1 MEVHEMCGIT
11 GVIGVQWPVQL
22 ALHMLESIEQR
33 GNGEGAG
40 ITVATARGLESHKI
54 VGSPFLLRRTSTI
67 SPLCSGVAAI
77 AHHRYGTSGTNQDTL
92 NVQPFVRSVNGW
104 TFALTHNG
112 SIPNCEALRQALPAI
127 PGFDATSD
135 SELLGLFIA
144 QENATD
150 FVTAVKNALRRLSN
164 ITENEAAYSLLIMTR
179 DTLIAACDPRK
190 HRPLAFGAIGNGW
203 AFASETS
210 ALDAIKAEDTSEVDG
225 GEIVVAHNGMLTRER
240 FAPCVAL
247 TSCVVET
254 IYLSRRTSQ
263 IFGSDETV
271 GSHRWQVGAQL
282 AKRYQPPREERDQTI
297 IVPVPESALA
307 LAEGYANATG
317 LPLVQAIVKSPGAG
331 RSFLH
336 PTQTMRKAELPHKF
350 TFLPHLIAGKYV
362 VLVDDSVIRGTT
374 MQFIAARVTECGAA
388 SVVILS
394 GLPQVRNEC
403 HKGVFIRKD
412 EGGKPLLISLIHNGD
427 PKSMARELGVRC
439 IVFSEIDDMTI
450 IGNDLCL
457 DCLKA

>member
-1 MEVHEMCGIT
+1 MCGIT
-11 GVIGVQWPVQL
+11 GVIGTQWPVQL
-22 ALHMLESIEQR
+22 ALCMLESIEQR

-40 ITVATARGLESHKI
+40 VTISMEQGLESHRI
-54 VGSPFLLRRTSTI
+54 VGSPYLLQRTLPFSNRRA
-67 SPLCSGVAAI
+67 GVAAI
-77 AHHRYGTSGTNQDTL
+77 AHHRYGTSGVSQDTL
-92 NVQPFVRSVNGW
+92 NVQPFVRNVNGW
-104 TFALTHNG
+104 TFALAHNG
-112 SIPNCEALRQALPAI
+112 SVPNCEALRQALPAV

-135 SELLGLFIA
+135 SELFGLFIA

-190 HRPLAFGAIGNGW
+190 HRPLAFGAVGGGW

-210 ALDAIKAEDTSEVDG
+210 ALDAVKTENISEIDG
-225 GEIVVAHNGMLTRER
+225 GEIVVVHNGMLTRER

-254 IYLSRRTSQ
+254 IYLSRPSSQ
-263 IFGSDETV
+263 VFGNSETV
-271 GSHRWQVGAQL
+271 RSHRRQVGARL
-282 AKRYQPPREERDQTI
+282 ALRYQPSAERDTTI
-297 IVPVPESALA
+297 VVPVPESALA
-307 LAEGYANATG
+307 LAEGYAGATE
-317 LPLVQAIVKSPGAG
+317 LPLVQAILKSSSAG
-331 RSFLH
+331 RSFLQ
-336 PTQTMRKAELPHKF
+336 PTQTLRKAELPHKF
-350 TFLPHLIAGKYV
+350 TFLPHLIVGKHV
-362 VLVDDSVIRGTT
+362 ILVDDSVIRGTT

-412 EGGKPLLISLIHNGD
+412 EGVKPLLISLIHGGD
-427 PKSMARELGVRC
+427 PKSMARELGVRH
-439 IVFSEIDDMTI
+439 IVFSEIDDMSV
-450 IGNDLCL
+450 IGNGLCL